1 MRSDFEDLTEGS
13 LWGGILRFSI
23 PLILSNLLQI
33 LFNMSDIAV
42 VGRFAGPLA
51 LGALGSTTTLVV
63 LFTGFLIGLGG
74 GVNVLVARFFGQKH
88 PEEISRAVHT
98 SFLICAAAGLLL
110 TAAGEVFLKSI
121 LLLLNTR
128 EELLP
133 GAVLYLRIYFLGM
146 PALAVYNFGQAVFS
160 AAGDT
165 RKPLFFLL
173 VSGILNV
180 LLNLFFVLV
189 LGMDV
194 DGVATASILAQY
206 MSAGCIMA
214 ALVRVKGPH
223 VFRIRELRTDPEKAR
238 AILMIGLPAGLQN
251 MIFSV
256 ANLFVQFGVNSF
268 SASMVAGNAAAQN
281 ADTLVYNAMAA
292 FYTACGSYMG
302 QNLGAGKRDRVLKS
316 FRISTAY
323 AFGAGLVLGVGI
335 ALAGEDF
342 LGIFTSDPEVVAN
355 GMLRLKVMGFSYA
368 FSAFMDCTIAA
379 SRALGH
385 GAVPTVIV
393 LLGSCAF
400 RVLWVMTVFAYFHTI
415 TSLYLLYIVS
425 WAITAF
431 AELVYF
437 HRICRTMLP
446 AV

>member
-74 GVNVLVARFFGQKH
+74 GVNVLAARFFGQKH